1 MDKRHSKGQISKNA
15 IHNYFLE
22 QGYHCY
28 LEDTTMP
35 PFDMIVVNPET
46 GLVRFI
52 ECKTENRRTDGTLIT
67 RPINAIQKS
76 IENKTGFDIETVYYD
91 VDTHNIR
98 VQRKQKSRILNHML
112 LEELYA
118 SSR

>member
-1 MDKRHSKGQISKNA
+1 MDKRHSTGQISKNA
-15 IHNYFLE
+15 IHNYFLQ

-35 PFDMIVVNPET
+35 PFDMIVINPAT

-52 ECKTENRRTDGTLIT
+52 ECKTENKRADGTLIT
-67 RPINAIQKS
+67 RPINAIQKN
-76 IENKTGFDIETVYYD
+76 IENKTGFDVETVYYE
-91 VDTHNIR
+91 VETGNIR
-98 VQRKQKSRILNHML
+98 VQRKQKDRILNHML